1 MGKSARVVW
10 AVFVVLWAAG
20 AAEAVPDS
28 AAARVFCS
36 RERPTTFVGSIE
48 LVRTPRLG
56 REGVYRLHVGARGGR
71 AQAATLEWILPD
83 ARGNSTRPAPL
94 YVPDRASA
102 LDDVVV
108 RVDRP
113 GDYQIAALVRPADAP
128 PGSPADVFVRYLRVR
143 PDGSHDATAPFPYDS
158 EYAAPFAP
166 RVTIRRQAGVGAR
179 EVAYSGALTYH
190 DDNTGFQEPIREA
203 QVRLAERVTDGPF
216 LIEDTVDTV
225 MTDADGRFAFPAVAA
240 TTAAGEPRV
249 FRLRAILDND
259 TLSLSPASGG
269 AYERDT
275 EWADAEAGASLE
287 FELRWERQDA
297 SHMAGHVF
305 TAVLDARDF
314 LIDEVAFTR
323 DKIRVHF
330 PSNQSATFYAAEPRR
345 NGALSDEWI
354 DIAFEHG
361 NDRTAMLHEYGH
373 AVMTPLYGNTFDA
386 IPFGQWEAPHALHTV
401 SDEEFAISE
410 GWAEFMAAAVDD
422 DALNV
427 TSFDN
432 VDFPNIETNFWY
444 TGRVQ
449 GVGGNTIGER
459 VEGSV
464 ASVLWDI
471 SDGPQSRDLIPGTD
485 DDGIVNDFE
494 RVWAIF
500 GEATPYTILTVRE
513 EWLRRGYP
521 MRDELMAIFDQHSM
535 TGLDPSSDVNRDGIV
550 DIADI
555 VAVAQ
560 RFGEEGPFPGFSP
573 DVNGDDVISIADLV
587 TVARD
592 FGSSIP
598 LAPAAI
604 GKTVARTLF
613 PDAQGVYALSVENAA
628 GIAFSAWPRD
638 SVTVEATGAVWS
650 FAEAGRA
657 GVVATGAGSRLP
669 TQLRLRV
676 ADGSG
681 GDVALRGIEVVGS
694 SGVRRAVG
702 DVILARGAA
711 ADVPAK
717 TALRPNFP
725 NPFNPETWIPFDLAR
740 ASSVVVTVYDSRG
753 IAVRAW
759 NLGRLGTGSYGS
771 REGAIH
777 WDGRDATGEAAA
789 SGAYYVELRAGAD
802 VSVRRLLLA
811 K

>member
-1 MGKSARVVW
+1 MFLVLSATT
-10 AVFVVLWAAG
+10 AADVG
-20 AAEAVPDS
+20 RDQT
-28 AAARVFCS
+28 AARVFCS

-48 LVRTPRLG
+48 LVRTPRVG
-56 REGVYRLHVGARGGR
+56 REGVYRLHVGARDGG
-71 AQAATLEWILPD
+71 AQPATLEWILPD
-83 ARGNSTRPAPL
+83 ARGNDTRTTPL
-94 YVPDRASA
+94 YVPGGASA
-102 LDDVVV
+102 IDDIVV

-113 GDYQIAALVRPADAP
+113 GDYQVVALVRPADAR

-143 PDGSHDATAPFPYDS
+143 SDGSYDAAAPFPYDP

-166 RVTIRRQAGVGAR
+166 VITVKRQAGAGAD
-179 EVAYSGALTYH
+179 EVAYSGVLTYH

-203 QVRLAERVTDGPF
+203 QVRLAERVTDGAF

-225 MTDADGRFAFPAVAA
+225 MTDVDGRFSFPALAA

-275 EWADAEAGASLE
+275 EWADAEAGASLD

-305 TAVLDARDF
+305 TSVLDARDF
-314 LIDEVAFTR
+314 LIDSVAFTR
-323 DKIRVHF
+323 DKIRVVF
-330 PSNQSATFYAAEPRR
+330 PSSQGATFYAAQPRR

-354 DIAFEHG
+354 EIAFEHE

-410 GWAEFMAAAVDD
+410 GWAEFIAAAVDD

-449 GVGGNTIGER
+449 GIGPNSIGEK

-485 DDGIVNDFE
+485 DDGIENDFQ
-494 RVWAIF
+494 RVWTIF
-500 GEATPYTILTVRE
+500 GEARPYTILTVRE
-513 EWLRRGYP
+513 EWLRRDYP
-521 MRDELMAIFDQHSM
+521 LRDALMEIFDMHSM
-535 TGLDPSSDVNRDGIV
+535 SGLDPSSDVNRDGIV
-550 DIADI
+550 DIVDI

-560 RFGEEGPFPGFSP
+560 RFGEDGPFDGFSP
-573 DVNGDDVISIADLV
+573 DVNGDDVVDIADLV

-598 LAPAAI
+598 LAPAAVAP
-604 GKTVARTLF
+604 TVARTLF
-613 PDAQGVYALSVENAA
+613 PDADGAYTLAIEDAA
-628 GIAFSAWPRD
+628 GIAFSVWPHG
-638 SVTVEATGAVWS
+638 SVAVEATGSVWS
-650 FAEAGRA
+650 FDEGAS
-657 GVVATGAGSRLP
+657 VVAVALGGASSLP
-669 TQLRLRV
+669 EQLRLRV
-676 ADGSG
+676 A
-681 GDVALRGIEVVGS
+681 
-694 SGVRRAVG
+694 
-702 DVILARGAA
+702 
-711 ADVPAK
+711 
-717 TALRPNFP
+717 
-725 NPFNPETWIPFDLAR
+725 
-740 ASSVVVTVYDSRG
+740 
-753 IAVRAW
+753 
-759 NLGRLGTGSYGS
+759 
-771 REGAIH
+771 
-777 WDGRDATGEAAA
+777 
-789 SGAYYVELRAGAD
+789 
-802 VSVRRLLLA
+802 
-811 K
+811 